1 MKIIGIT
8 GGVGAGKSR
17 ILDILK
23 SQYQAEIIEADQ
35 VARELE
41 EPGREGY
48 QKLIAS
54 FGTEILDDTGI
65 IDRKKFAEMIF
76 QDKEALKKVNGMIHP
91 MTWEEIKRQVRASG
105 AELVAV
111 EAALFDEESRSF
123 CDELWYIDTS
133 EENRIARLMENRG
146 YTREKCLD
154 IMKNQRSRQ
163 EFLQLADVTI
173 DNNGEAEET
182 ARQIAVCLN
191 R

>member
-91 MTWEEIKRQVRASG
+91 MAWEEIKRQVRASG

-154 IMKNQRSRQ
+154 IMENQRSRQ

>member
-91 MTWEEIKRQVRASG
+91 MAWEEIKRQVRASG